1 MPSLLAINI
10 GNTNI
15 SIGLFKDDTLI
26 NCLRISTKK
35 GAVKRGLSHIY
46 GDCPPNNPPDG
57 IILSSVVP
65 TVTGDLKKTLKD
77 LFNLPVLVVGEDI
90 DPGVKNLYDT
100 PSQVGI
106 DRLINAAAAICLY
119 GYPVI
124 IIDFGTAITVDI
136 ISEKGEFSGG
146 VILAGI
152 NISLNALSS
161 ATALLPPVPDI
172 TLPKDLIGTNTIDCM
187 KSGIFYG
194 VSSMIDGL
202 VDKIRTRFGSRVL
215 TVATGGDAEIICP
228 YCKTIDKVDKN
239 LTLHG
244 LRIIFY
250 NIGIYG

>member
-26 NCLRISTKK
+26 LRHRIPTED
-35 GAVKRGLSHIY
+35 KRY
-46 GDCPPNNPPDG
+46 GDSIKDIVKESPEG
-57 IILSSVVP
+57 IILASVVP
-65 TVTGDLKKTLKD
+65 TVTGELKKTLKG

-90 DPGVKNLYDT
+90 DPGVQNLYDT

-106 DRLINAAAAICLY
+106 DRLINAAAAIYLY

-152 NISLNALSS
+152 NMSLNALSS
-161 ATALLPPVPDI
+161 GTALLPPVPDI
-172 TLPKDLIGTNTIDCM
+172 TPPKDLIGTNTIDCM
-187 KSGIFYG
+187 RSGIFYG

-215 TVATGGDAEIICP
+215 TIGTGGDAETLYP
-228 YCKTIDKVDKN
+228 YCKGIDKVDKD

-250 NIGIYG
+250 NMGIYKENKQK

>member
-1 MPSLLAINI
+1 M
-10 GNTNI
+10 
-15 SIGLFKDDTLI
+15 
-26 NCLRISTKK
+26 
-35 GAVKRGLSHIY
+35 
-46 GDCPPNNPPDG
+46 
-57 IILSSVVP
+57 
-65 TVTGDLKKTLKD
+65 
-77 LFNLPVLVVGEDI
+77 VGEDI
-90 DPGVKNLYDT
+90 DPGVQNLYDT

-106 DRLINAAAAICLY
+106 DRLINAAAAIYLY

-161 ATALLPPVPDI
+161 ATALLPPVPEI
-172 TLPKDLIGTNTIDCM
+172 TLPGDLIGTNTIDCM

-215 TVATGGDAEIICP
+215 TVGTGGDAEIISP
-228 YCKTIDKVDKN
+228 YCKAIDKVDKD

-250 NIGIYG
+250 NIGIYKENKQK